1 MLKAENISAVRLRL
15 SDGVE
20 AVLVQQGQ
28 TWNGLREYRCIA
40 PAAFA
45 GQKLL
50 TVSNEDDSVFTR
62 IFSSGWGDMGT
73 QTIMMAS
80 PALGAAIQA
89 INQSMASANA
99 TQ

>member
-20 AVLVQQGQ
+20 AVLVQEGDS
-28 TWNGLREYRCIA
+28 WNTLREYRCIA
-40 PAAFA
+40 PAGFV

-50 TVSNEDDSVFTR
+50 TAPDDDNGLFTR
-62 IFSSGWGDMGT
+62 VFRGGWGDMGS
-73 QTIMMAS
+73 QAILMAS

-89 INQSMASANA
+89 VNAAASPTKASA
-99 TQ
+99 